1 MEDMFTAI
9 AVAPRQREVWF
20 DVNSTR
26 YMAILNARVDQDGG
40 EALCRER
47 HEAPMAAVTSNESL
61 QLASKMV
68 AL

>member
-1 MEDMFTAI
+1 MFTAI

-26 YMAILNARVDQDGG
+26 YIAILNARVDQDGG

-47 HEAPMAAVTSNESL
+47 HEAPMAAATGNESLL